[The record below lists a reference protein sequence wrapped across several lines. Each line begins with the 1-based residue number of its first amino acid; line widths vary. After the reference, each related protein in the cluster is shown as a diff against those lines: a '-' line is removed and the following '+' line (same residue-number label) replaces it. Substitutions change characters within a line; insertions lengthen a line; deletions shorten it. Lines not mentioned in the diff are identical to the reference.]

1 LKSTIFLPVNAKLG
15 WSDINMLAVVLISF
29 FLSSYWSAGLGTFLQ
44 APAFASHWLRDF
56 AICTA
61 TTGEN
66 YQYNATHLR
75 HLRQANQLLS
85 LVNNTL
91 HVIIYGQQKV
101 FVEAKQNI

>member
-1 LKSTIFLPVNAKLG
+1 MHVWLGINKGRVRFKNILGFSSDFEIHHISSRKLG
-15 WSDINMLAVVLISF
+15 WSDINMLAGVLISF

-75 HLRQANQLLS
+75 HLRQANQLY
-85 LVNNTL
+85 
-91 HVIIYGQQKV
+91 HW
-101 FVEAKQNI
+101 